1 MTPRPRRTALQLA
14 GDVAVAIPACLVMLP
29 IWCLPY
35 RAATA
40 LGRGY
45 GSILFF
51 LYGPGRRA
59 GQINLRRAYG
69 ATLSRPAARRVVRQV
84 FAAMGEAFAEGLQ
97 FAARCKDGHGPWES
111 LVDYEEP
118 DLAAQILA
126 DPRPKIFV
134 TAHLGSWEVAT
145 AVAALRGGGGSV
157 VLRRLDNVVLDRLFQ
172 RLRMIPGGRVIEKR
186 GAAFAALAT
195 LRAGQNVA
203 LLADENAGRRGEWVS
218 FFGREASTH
227 RLPALLA
234 CQTGSP
240 VVVAVA
246 VRRPGGRL
254 LTRLAVIEPP
264 AVPAAASTSA
274 MTRAIAAVLERWI
287 REDPLQ
293 WRWIHWRWKHRPD
306 GSEEQYRRA
315 DVAAAF
321 AAPDERV
328 TGLLRELL

>member
-1 MTPRPRRTALQLA
+1 MTPQTRRTPLQLA
-14 GDVAVAIPACLVMLP
+14 GDIAVAVPACLLMLP
-29 IWCLPY
+29 LWCLPY

-45 GSILFF
+45 GFMLFF

-59 GQINLRRAYG
+59 GQINLRHAYG
-69 ATLSRPAARRVVRQV
+69 ATLSRPAARRAVRRV

-97 FAARCKDGHGPWES
+97 FAARCRGGRGSWES
-111 LVDYEEP
+111 LIDYEDPE
-118 DLAAQILA
+118 LAARILA
-126 DPRPKIFV
+126 DPGPKIFV

-172 RLRMIPGGRVIEKR
+172 RFRMVPGGRVIEKR
-186 GAAFAALAT
+186 GAAFAALAA

-203 LLADENAGRRGEWVS
+203 LLADENAGRRGEWIP

-254 LTRLAVIEPP
+254 LTRLATIEPP
-264 AVPAAASTSA
+264 AVPEVAS
-274 MTRAIAAVLERWI
+274 IAAISRSIAVIFERWI

-306 GSEEQYRRA
+306 GSEEQYRRE
-315 DVAAAF
+315 DLAAAF
-321 AAPDERV
+321 AAPDGHV
-328 TGLLRELL
+328 TGLLRELP